1 MTTALTLNKGSFRD
15 PRGHV
20 YEANSRIF
28 RTIHAEAE
36 DDYLFLRDNG
46 IYDAFAEKGWLVGTV
61 EQDPKAHGIAD
72 PRVRFLVEH
81 PRLPFL
87 SFPYEWPFHALRDAA
102 LLHLDL
108 QLALLEKG
116 ATLSDASA
124 YNIQFVGARPIFI
137 DLLSIK
143 RYQDGEFWLGHQQF
157 CDQFLNPLLLRAYL
171 GLPHNGLFRGNMD
184 GIPTADL
191 ARLLPMR
198 RKLLSWGT
206 LNHVALPAWIQ
217 GRAVRGGRSQAA
229 KTIERKRLPRTAFT
243 HMLKQLRR
251 WIATLTPA
259 DTGVTVWSDYT
270 RQHSYSTEGNEFK
283 KAFVED
289 FAGRVQPNMLWD
301 LGCNTGDYAALALQS
316 GARSVIG
323 FDIDRMTVEIAY
335 QRARQEDLNF
345 LPLLMDWVNPS
356 PGSGWLEQERP
367 GLLQRRSADAILA
380 LAFIHHL
387 AIGRNLPLE
396 QVVDWLVSLAP
407 AGVIEFVPKE
417 DSMVQDM
424 LSMREDIFPDYTDEA
439 FSSHLSRRAE
449 IHAKVKVPG
458 GVRTLYRY
466 EARAAGN
473 TAA

>member
-1 MTTALTLNKGSFRD
+1 M
-15 PRGHV
+15 
-20 YEANSRIF
+20 
-28 RTIHAEAE
+28 
-36 DDYLFLRDNG
+36 
-46 IYDAFAEKGWLVGTV
+46 
-61 EQDPKAHGIAD
+61 
-72 PRVRFLVEH
+72 
-81 PRLPFL
+81 
-87 SFPYEWPFHALRDAA
+87 
-102 LLHLDL
+102 
-108 QLALLEKG
+108 
-116 ATLSDASA
+116 
-124 YNIQFVGARPIFI
+124 
-137 DLLSIK
+137 
-143 RYQDGEFWLGHQQF
+143 
-157 CDQFLNPLLLRAYL
+157 
-171 GLPHNGLFRGNMD
+171 
-184 GIPTADL
+184 
-191 ARLLPMR
+191 
-198 RKLLSWGT
+198 
-206 LNHVALPAWIQ
+206 
-217 GRAVRGGRSQAA
+217 
-229 KTIERKRLPRTAFT
+229 
-243 HMLKQLRR
+243 
-251 WIATLTPA
+251 
-259 DTGVTVWSDYT
+259 
-270 RQHSYSTEGNEFK
+270 
-283 KAFVED
+283 ED

-335 QRARQEDLNF
+335 QRARQEDLHF

-367 GLLQRRSADAILA
+367 GLLERRGADAILA